1 MRRLLALVAVLALIS
16 PTSVGAVDASSTSFY
31 VRQNIHSISGGNSQY
46 SFSTSTSF
54 QLVSAG
60 GQTANGTSTVTTSYD
75 LRAGFLQSLFK
86 SVQPIYAQTHY
97 HWRLDNGTESTATAL
112 VAEDTATTSVQFY
125 VPQRL
130 RIQIANLG
138 GTQTQFTEQQL
149 GLEYAYKAA
158 PCDDNSNNWFSLGVP
173 GGSGDEWQATSSQL
187 VNYANTTNISP
198 SIGGV
203 TDSNHTFIA
212 TNHGSLDADFISD
225 ITLSI
230 PSDSFVEYEYSIA
243 ATELA
248 APGATYCFRL
258 QDSSYPSLYRFD
270 VYPEATLVAGGNNL
284 PIASAVSIDSG
295 ATSVTLTEN
304 TTKNVVCAGTVTD
317 NDGFADISTVGAF
330 LYRTGVGTTSAS
342 DNNNLYRLYG
352 DSQCVP
358 SSGSGNSETYTCTFP
373 VQYYADATDAG
384 SPNSADNWSCEL
396 HPRDAVATGT
406 PATDTTEMASL
417 MALNVSATIAYG
429 SVDANTDTGTTNQTT
444 TVTNT
449 GNRDMDPQLS
459 GVNMTDGGSNTIAV
473 GQQKYADSAFTY
485 SSGGAAL
492 TTTPTTFNITLP
504 QQTTDGGGGVI
515 TDAVLW
521 GLGVPNGTINT
532 SYTGTNTFTATTG
545 I

>member
-1 MRRLLALVAVLALIS
+1 MREFLSILLLTALLAPI
-16 PTSVGAVDASSTSFY
+16 PVGAVNATSTSFY
-31 VRQNIHSISGGNSQY
+31 VRQNIQSTSGGS
-46 SFSTSTSF
+46 STWSVSTSTSF
-54 QLVSAG
+54 NLLSAG
-60 GQTANGTSTVTTSYD
+60 GQTAVGTSSPGATYTVHG
-75 LRAGFLQSLFK
+75 GFLRSLYK
-86 SVQPIYAQTHY
+86 SIKPIYTQTHY
-97 HWRLDNGTESTATAL
+97 HWRLDNGSETTATAL
-112 VAEDTATTSVQFY
+112 LAEDTATTSVQLF

-130 RIQIANLG
+130 RVQIANLG
-138 GTQTQFTEQQL
+138 GTEAEFTEQL
-149 GLEYAYKAA
+149 PTLEYALKSA
-158 PCDDNSNNWFSLGVP
+158 PCDDGFNNWLDVGIP
-173 GGSGDEWQATSSQL
+173 GGFGDEWQATSSQL
-187 VNYANTTNISP
+187 VNYANTTNIAT

-203 TDSNHTFIA
+203 TDSNHAFIA
-212 TNHGSLDADFISD
+212 TNHGSLETNVAPD
-225 ITLSI
+225 ITYTI

-243 ATELA
+243 ATENATL
-248 APGATYCFRL
+248 GGTYCFRVRD
-258 QDSSYPSLYRFD
+258 QSSPDLYQFT
-270 VYPEATLVAGGNNL
+270 VYPEATLVAGGNSL
-284 PIASAVSIDSG
+284 PVASAVSIDSG
-295 ATSVTLTEN
+295 ATSVTLVEN

-317 NDGFADISTVGAF
+317 NDGFANISAVGAF
-330 LYRTGVGTTSAS
+330 LYRTGVGTSTAS

-358 SSGSGNSETYTCTFP
+358 SGGSGNSETYTCTFP

-396 HPRDAVATGT
+396 HPRDGVATGT
-406 PATDTTEMASL
+406 PAIDTTEMASL
-417 MALNVSATIAYG
+417 MALDVTATIAYG

-459 GVNMTDGGSNTIAV
+459 GANMTDGGSNTIAV

-492 TTTPTTFNITLP
+492 STTPTTFNITLP
-504 QQTTDGGGGVI
+504 QQTTDGGGGVV
-515 TDAVLW
+515 TDVVLW